1 MATNPA
7 RWQTGVATFAKVRVG
22 EIYPG
27 VNLTYYGN
35 QRQLEYDFTVAPGAD
50 PGVIAIRFDGADK
63 ISINPAGE
71 LVLNLGDREIRQ
83 PKPVIYQMVG
93 GLRKVIS
100 GGYKFFGAHTVV
112 FAVNDYD
119 HKLPLCR
126 SACRRRR

>member
-1 MATNPA
+1 MQFVGANDGAQISGAEELSGKINYLIGSEPA

-63 ISINPAGE
+63 ISINPAGRTGFE
-71 LVLNLGDREIRQ
+71 
-83 PKPVIYQMVG
+83 
-93 GLRKVIS
+93 S
-100 GGYKFFGAHTVV
+100 GR
-112 FAVNDYD
+112 
-119 HKLPLCR
+119 P
-126 SACRRRR
+126 